1 MKKGLTSYVFGYKID
16 LQTEKAG
23 ISMNSI
29 LKWAGCVAVVT
40 GALCTSL
47 RIDPANIYLLNVGAL
62 LYTIWAI
69 RIRELNLI
77 IVNTVLLVIY
87 IMGLFFG

>member
-1 MKKGLTSYVFGYKID
+1 LTSSVFGRKID
-16 LQTEKAG
+16 LQTEKARTL
-23 ISMNSI
+23 MNSI

-77 IVNTVLLVIY
+77 IVNIVLLIIY